1 MLRNEER
8 QKERQSVA
16 ERRRTLL
23 AWGLVAVTALLSLI
37 GLLLPAGVPA
47 ATERPTIQLTQPPT
61 QPSTQPPTTAVT
73 PEKDDALLIL
83 VNASHPLPEDYAP
96 ELTRLSDWDL
106 SVASVCYDDLKAM
119 LAAGRAEGMAFQI
132 CSAYRTRDEQQ
143 TLFDED
149 VRRRMAQGQT
159 RAQAEQETARYTMR
173 PGCSEHESGL
183 ALDIVSMSNQ
193 MLDETQV
200 QTGETRW
207 LHAHSWEYGFIL
219 RYPADKEDVTGVAYE
234 AWHYRYVG
242 REAAAYLYAQNL
254 TLEEYLGE

>member
-1 MLRNEER
+1 M
-8 QKERQSVA
+8 
-16 ERRRTLL
+16 
-23 AWGLVAVTALLSLI
+23 
-37 GLLLPAGVPA
+37 
-47 ATERPTIQLTQPPT
+47 
-61 QPSTQPPTTAVT
+61 
-73 PEKDDALLIL
+73 

-207 LHAHSWEYGFIL
+207 LYAHSWEYGFIL
-219 RYPADKEDVTGVAYE
+219 RYPKDKEAETGFMYE
-234 AWHYRYVG
+234 PWHIRYLGVD
-242 REAAAYLYAQNL
+242 LAQKITDSGL
-254 TLEEYLGE
+254 CLEEYLGITSPYAEDQ